1 MKQVPVDDQVPLI
14 GRYKRAHFVF
24 LFLNALFTWLFVFGC
39 AVWINYRAIFQSGI
53 VGFFHVCTG
62 VLIGAY
68 VVSDVLELER
78 PEVAETSTTT
88 TTATMDRQPPTEFET
103 RVNQEVARKLRV
115 RRQRHEFRVFR
126 RCSATIITIS
136 TLAVIISIIYMYNLF
151 YILINICPQYHT
163 HTHEDNMI
171 EVRLSYEHR
180 PPDEYYAKRNFLIFR
195 YNLTAREV
203 IQKTRHTNP
212 NVEAYHSWFT
222 QNEIHA
228 YDSVRTHAN
237 AINQTMAAAAAA
249 AEEPLFCMKK
259 GASIFSF
266 MENEINHV
274 LFQNLRDRRD
284 RTSFRILDLNYNSVL
299 RTTNEEEED
308 MDLHLLTNKIC
319 RNEQALAIAI
329 LCFLMLWALLNITNV
344 SYNIW
349 LLQQDDKEHEHD
361 TQAAAV
367 DEQKRA
373 QLLQQQQQQQT
384 MPSPPNT
391 VIHIDARQP
400 RSFIPINR
408 HNGR

>member
-1 MKQVPVDDQVPLI
+1 MKQVSADDQVPLI

-78 PEVAETSTTT
+78 PEVATTT
-88 TTATMDRQPPTEFET
+88 SPLPLTTDRQPPTEFET
-103 RVNQEVARKLRV
+103 RVNQEVMRELRV

-136 TLAVIISIIYMYNLF
+136 TLAIIISIIYMYNLF
-151 YILINICPQYHT
+151 YILINICPQYHA
-163 HTHEDNMI
+163 HAQAENVV

-180 PPDEYYAKRNFLIFR
+180 PPGEYYAKRNFLIFR

-228 YDSVRTHAN
+228 YDSVRTHAT
-237 AINQTMAAAAAA
+237 AINQTMA
-249 AEEPLFCMKK
+249 AEEPLFCMKR

-349 LLQQDDKEHEHD
+349 LLQQDDAEYAHD
-361 TQAAAV
+361 TQATAV

-373 QLLQQQQQQQT
+373 QLLQQQQQQQQQRT
-384 MPSPPNT
+384 MPSPNT
-391 VIHIDARQP
+391 VVHIDARQP
-400 RSFIPINR
+400 RSFIPINK